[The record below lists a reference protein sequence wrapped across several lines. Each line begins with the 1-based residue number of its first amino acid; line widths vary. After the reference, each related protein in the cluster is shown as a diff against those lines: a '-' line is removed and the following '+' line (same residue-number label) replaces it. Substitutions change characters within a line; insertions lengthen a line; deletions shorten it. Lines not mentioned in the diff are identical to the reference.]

1 MGYQPPLLDGS
12 GATISRPL
20 FPDTDFLQR
29 SQIYHMSAGRNQP
42 FSITLHE
49 NVSSSPPSPGNPETE
64 ELHQAEIARVDLTIV
79 IAPSI
84 SEKQV
89 TFVKCQERAKAEVL
103 HQIIL
108 TYPEQRS
115 WGNFLR
121 EVGHREQGWRK
132 KRLSSE
138 FPCRS

>member
-49 NVSSSPPSPGNPETE
+49 NLSSSPPSPGNPETE

-108 TYPEQRS
+108 TFPEQRS
-115 WGNFLR
+115 WENFLGKW
-121 EVGHREQGWRK
+121 VIGK
-132 KRLSSE
+132 KIGGKKLDW
-138 FPCRS
+138 